1 MSAKLVL
8 ICLMAVLIAFTAIDA
23 QYAYE
28 AAYPAYGY
36 NYGTYGAAYGY
47 PYSSYAA
54 YYGKRAAGFG
64 TFGINH

>member
-8 ICLMAVLIAFTAIDA
+8 ICLMAALIAFTAIDA

-47 PYSSYAA
+47 PYSSYA
-54 YYGKRAAGFG
+54 
-64 TFGINH
+64 